1 MKNRK
6 KILLPNK
13 PIIKRSESHIDKTN
27 SDKPLKKQIF
37 TSVSL
42 HQNLEFFRQQS
53 NLFPKPLPNYGDADT
68 YFRQSLRNY
77 NYFDISFFS
86 KKSNRGVKSARSG
99 ENLKKKKSSS
109 SVKPRTPSTEL
120 KSPILKLKLPE
131 IKKET
136 DEFDADI
143 FYSPDSQ
150 KSSKDS
156 THTLTNN
163 KSDSS
168 LIEESEDLLKEEGK
182 KSGEITPINMAED
195 AEDFAEE
202 YEAQAEPQPIMGDE
216 TETEGEEEE
225 GEDEMKQVE
234 KMIKQASAELA
245 EVTEENQQLIETF
258 TEEEEGEQEE
268 EGEGAPMKAA
278 GDGSIF
284 KFDPAIDAAVLREL
298 EEAEKQAKATA
309 KIIYELKTRVT
320 ELLKKEK
327 NTEAEAKE
335 LEDKNKELK
344 AQMLLFEEKTKRIQ
358 FLIAQTN
365 LFDKMIPPQTP
376 LQTPHNEDVLPKVIV
391 CGMTEHNIPKLLLCD
406 DKKKSCSPSCDKNVN
421 IPMSVVPKFAK
432 RLSDSYT
439 MQEKLAAENADLEGM
454 RYKLQSDLLNK
465 DQTIEYLQ
473 RKLCTIQC
481 EMRVLCKENSE
492 LNEKVQQIC
501 GQKQEIQ
508 KPRRMPCGKGKGP
521 CPADI
526 EHRLNEY
533 SETTKILEKQLC
545 DMESD
550 VKTMQNEL
558 TAVQAEREHLEQHKK
573 IIICPPPICH
583 PPCVPP
589 PCPPCSPCIVPCSDL
604 QLRELREQYCR
615 LQDDFKS
622 KVTEVGGLRADNEKL
637 KATAKEA
644 EEARKTLEDRVKE
657 LERTLKSFKTDNNK
671 FLGSKEQLIEQ
682 EQQLAVAKQRF
693 REAQDELEE
702 LRSFIQDQQ
711 GQLDDYRNKYL
722 EAQQEVEEQKRH
734 IDMLEM
740 DANRVNEQVNLEI
753 QRVKSQFQ
761 EKLQELLP
769 LPDLLKTTQLKLQE
783 AQQMHLLAE
792 RNNEALQRDLQ
803 LYKDKIAEITGEM
816 DKARSDNKLG
826 ENEKQSL
833 AQRIEEMEAKINEL
847 EEENFNLKEDM
858 KRTEEMLDETE
869 REKETK
875 MHEIAQ
881 LAAQLETVR
890 EESARQVAR
899 NKERC
904 ETVRRSMQNQIS
916 DLERQLAQSRAQARA
931 AQKDRDEI
939 RQKMQAQINNLHEN
953 FEDAQMRIRNLQG
966 HVNFLKESYTTNVP
980 GHGDTDSV
988 SDHQDPCHCGRDF

>member
-13 PIIKRSESHIDKTN
+13 PIIKRSESHIDRSH

-77 NYFDISFFS
+77 NYFDISFFG
-86 KKSNRGVKSARSG
+86 KKRNSGVKSARSV
-99 ENLKKKKSSS
+99 ESLKKKKSSS
-109 SVKPRTPSTEL
+109 SVKPKTPSTDPR
-120 KSPILKLKLPE
+120 SPILKLKLPE
-131 IKKET
+131 SKKET
-136 DEFDADI
+136 EEFDADI

-150 KSSKDS
+150 KSFKESAR
-156 THTLTNN
+156 TLTHN

-168 LIEESEDLLKEEGK
+168 LIEEDE
-182 KSGEITPINMAED
+182 KSGEITPVNMAED

-202 YEAQAEPQPIMGDE
+202 YEAQAEAEPAPIVGDE

-234 KMIKQASAELA
+234 QMIKQASAELA

-258 TEEEEGEQEE
+258 TEEEEEGELD
-268 EGEGAPMKAA
+268 EGEGAPMRAA
-278 GDGSIF
+278 GDGSTF

-327 NTEAEAKE
+327 NTEAEARE
-335 LEDKNKELK
+335 LEEKNKELK

-473 RKLCTIQC
+473 RKLCSIQC

-501 GQKQEIQ
+501 GHKQDVQ
-508 KPRRMPCGKGKGP
+508 KPKKMPCGKGRGP

-545 DMESD
+545 DMEND
-550 VKTMQNEL
+550 VKTMQSEL
-558 TAVQAEREHLEQHKK
+558 TAVQTEREHLEQHKK
-573 IIICPPPICH
+573 IIICPPPMCH
-583 PPCVPP
+583 PCAPP

-644 EEARKTLEDRVKE
+644 EEAQKKLEDRVRE

-671 FLGSKEQLIEQ
+671 FVGSKEQLIEQ

-722 EAQQEVEEQKRH
+722 EAQQEVEEQRRH

-826 ENEKQSL
+826 ENEKLSL

-847 EEENFNLKEDM
+847 EEENFSLREDM
-858 KRTEEMLDETE
+858 KRTEETLEETE
-869 REKETK
+869 REKEAK

-966 HVNFLKESYTTNVP
+966 HVNFLKESYTPNVP
-980 GHGDTDSV
+980 GVGDTESV
-988 SDHQDPCHCGRDF
+988 SDHQDPCNCGRDF